1 MRLMTF
7 SAAGAL
13 VCALTLVYGSPAA
26 APWFLAAAALLAG
39 LAVWAGTGQ
48 RKRVAGVAAALAC
61 GMVIIVGSFLLRMV
75 CVERTAAAYAGETG
89 ELAFRVTE
97 RVKLSNGWRLTVRLL
112 DADGDPVRGVSVRLY
127 AYGWAAGQLE
137 PGDSFRAET
146 CLKQTELSGGG
157 WSAASQGIF
166 LSGTI
171 SKLQEKTERTRWLTA
186 LPARIR
192 QQLLERANTVFQ
204 DGAPLMSALLL
215 GDKTGFSDSFSD
227 EVADAGV
234 SHVFAVSGMHLS
246 LLAGA
251 VLFLTRGRRRLS
263 LIAVA
268 AIWMFAAV
276 TGFPASVVRAAV
288 MQTAMLGAPLFGR
301 EHDSLSALSAALI
314 VLLGANPFAIADL
327 GLQLSF
333 LSVLGLLTLGTRMH
347 RALMARTARMRQD
360 TRLRRLKIRIWRWLA
375 GGLSATASAQ
385 LLTLPLTAWY
395 FGRISLISMVSNLL
409 LLWAVEL
416 LFLAGW
422 VVLLLAVVWVPA
434 GAVAAWPVIWGC
446 RALQTAIRLLAA
458 VPYAAIGTDSIWM
471 KAWLMLL
478 FAVTAVW
485 MIGRRRMF
493 RLILASVTAVL
504 LVVAFGL
511 SKAEE
516 ANTFSVAALSVG
528 HGESIVVTYGG
539 QAVVVDCGSTR
550 SGAGTTLRHHLQSR
564 NLSGVGVLL
573 LTTNAAH
580 HANGIP
586 DVLPDTKQLVL
597 SPEHGDPEI
606 AAELAETAA
615 KNDTEVIWLQE
626 ETVLQIGDMTVTAV
640 IPYDARK
647 TYRGAMAVLVSCERG
662 SVAVLG
668 DVSDRALWQLAEDA
682 RFLRAD
688 VVVCARHDAAS
699 EGQAEFLLKSCA
711 KYVIISSNSAEQ
723 MPKSPA
729 MTYEQTSA
737 GTVRLRLN

>member
-1 MRLMTF
+1 MRLMAF

-13 VCALTLVYGSPAA
+13 VCALTLIYGSPAA
-26 APWFLAAAALLAG
+26 APWFLAAAVLLAG
-39 LAVWAGTGQ
+39 LAVWAGLGR
-48 RKRVAGVAAALAC
+48 RKRIAGVAAALAC
-61 GMVIIVGSFLLRMV
+61 GVVLIAGSFLLRMA
-75 CVERTAAAYAGETG
+75 CVERAAAAYSGETR
-89 ELAFRVTE
+89 ELAFRMTE
-97 RVKLSNGWRLTVRLL
+97 RVKLSNGWRLTACLL

-127 AYGWAAGQLE
+127 AYEWAAGQLE

-146 CLKQTELSGGG
+146 CLKRTELSDEGR
-157 WSAASQGIF
+157 SAASRGIF

-171 SKLQEKTERTRWLTA
+171 EKLLEKTERTRWMTA

-192 QQLLERANTVFQ
+192 QLLLERVNTVFQ

-263 LIAVA
+263 LIAVG

-288 MQTAMLGAPLFGR
+288 MQTAMLGAPLSGR
-301 EHDSLSALSAALI
+301 EQDSLTALSAALI

-333 LSVLGLLTLGTRMH
+333 LSVLGLLTLGTRMN
-347 RALMARTARMRQD
+347 RALMACTEQMRQD
-360 TRLRRLKIRIWRWLA
+360 TRLHRLKIRIWQGFA

-409 LLWAVEL
+409 LLWAVEW

-422 VVLLLAVVWVPA
+422 VVLLLAVAWVPA
-434 GAVAAWPVIWGC
+434 GAAAAWPVIWGC
-446 RALQTAIRLLAA
+446 RALQTAIRLMAA
-458 VPYAAIGTDSIWM
+458 VPCAVIGTDSIWM

-478 FAVTAVW
+478 LAVTAVW
-485 MIGRRRMF
+485 MIRRSRRF
-493 RLILASVTAVL
+493 RLFLAGAMAVL

-516 ANTFSVAALSVG
+516 AHTFSVAALSVG
-528 HGESIVVTYGG
+528 HGQSIVVTYGG
-539 QAVVVDCGSTR
+539 QTVVVDCGSTR
-550 SGAGTTLRHHLQSR
+550 TGAGTTLRHHLQSR
-564 NLSGVGVLL
+564 NLSGVGVLV
-573 LTTNAAH
+573 LTANAVH

-586 DVLPDTKQLVL
+586 EVLPETKRLVL
-597 SPEHGDPEI
+597 SPEHGDLEI
-606 AAELAETAA
+606 AAALAETAA
-615 KNDTEVIWLQE
+615 KTDTEVIWMQE
-626 ETVLQIGDMTVTAV
+626 ETVLQVGDMTVTAV
-640 IPYDARK
+640 MPYDARK
-647 TYRGAMAVLVSCERG
+647 AHHGAVAVLVSCERG
-662 SVAVLG
+662 TVAVLG
-668 DVSDRALWQLAEDA
+668 DVSDRALCQLAEDA

-699 EGQAEFLLKSCA
+699 NEQAEFLLKSCA

-723 MPKSPA
+723 TPQNPA
-729 MTYEQTSA
+729 VTYEQTSV